1 MTEKWAVVTG
11 ASSGIGLE
19 IARQL
24 AERGYNLVLVARSKE
39 TLQKVQKEWSRSDLE
54 VRVVAL
60 DLALPKSPES
70 LLKQTDAWQIVPEV
84 LVNNAGIGSY
94 GPFLDCSL
102 ADTQAMLDLN
112 ISAVVQLSHLYGQR
126 MRELGG
132 GYMLQI
138 ASVAAFQPLPSYSI
152 YAATKSFVLS
162 FSRSLHFELQAY
174 GMSSTALCPGPT
186 ATSFFAKAQH
196 TLSRSIER
204 LMMKPEDVARQGLE
218 AMFARQE
225 THVSGLINK
234 ISSNLPRLIP
244 GPLLVRSAALFMK

>member
-11 ASSGIGLE
+11 ASSGIGLD

-24 AERGYNLVLVARSKE
+24 AERGYHLVLVARSKE
-39 TLQKVQKEWSRSDLE
+39 TLQKVQNELQRSDLE
-54 VRVVAL
+54 VRIVAL

-70 LLKQTDAWQIVPEV
+70 LVKQTDAWNIVPEV
-84 LVNNAGIGSY
+84 LVNNAGIGTY
-94 GPFLDCSL
+94 GTFLDSSL
-102 ADTQAMLDLN
+102 ADAQAMLDLN
-112 ISAVVQLSHLYGQR
+112 ITALAQLSHLYGQR
-126 MRELGG
+126 MQKVGG

-138 ASVAAFQPLPSYSI
+138 ASVAAFQPLPSYAI

-162 FSRSLHFELQAY
+162 FSRSLNFELKAY

-186 ATSFFAKAQH
+186 ATSFFAKAHH

-204 LMMKPEDVARQGLE
+204 LMMKSEDVARQGLE

-225 THVSGLINK
+225 THVSGFVNK

-244 GPLLVRSAALFMK
+244 GPLLVRGAAFFMK